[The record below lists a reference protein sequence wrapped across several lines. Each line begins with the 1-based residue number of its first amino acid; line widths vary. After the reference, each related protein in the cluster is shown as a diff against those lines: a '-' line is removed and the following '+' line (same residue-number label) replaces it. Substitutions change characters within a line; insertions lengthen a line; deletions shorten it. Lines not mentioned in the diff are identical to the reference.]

1 MRPQQI
7 ILYPLTTERS
17 VKMIQEENKL
27 LFIVLRRADKKEIAE
42 AFEKLYEVEVEGVR
56 TYIDREG
63 RKRAL
68 IKLKTGYSASDI
80 AIRLGI
86 L

>member
-1 MRPQQI
+1 MRPHEI
-7 ILYPLTTERS
+7 VLYPLTTERS

-27 LFIVLRRADKKEIAE
+27 LFIVAREADKKEIAKAVE
-42 AFEKLYEVEVEGVR
+42 ELYDVEVEEVR
-56 TYIDREG
+56 TSIDREG

-68 IKLKTGYSASDI
+68 VKLKGGYSASDV
-80 AIRLGI
+80 AVRLGI

>member
-1 MRPQQI
+1 MRPQEI

-27 LFIVLRRADKKEIAE
+27 LFIVQRKADKKEIARAVKE
-42 AFEKLYEVEVEGVR
+42 LYEVEVEEIR
-56 TYIDREG
+56 TSIDRRG

-68 IKLKTGYSASDI
+68 VKLREGYSASDI
-80 AIRLGI
+80 AVRLGI

>member
-1 MRPQQI
+1 MRPQEI

-27 LFIVLRRADKKEIAE
+27 LFIVQRKTNKKEIARAVKE
-42 AFEKLYEVEVEGVR
+42 LYEVEVEEVR
-56 TYIDREG
+56 TSIDRRG
-63 RKRAL
+63 RKRAMV
-68 IKLKTGYSASDI
+68 KLKEGYSASDI
-80 AIRLGI
+80 AVRLGI

>member
-1 MRPQQI
+1 LRPHEI
-7 ILYPLTTERS
+7 VLYPLTTERS

-27 LFIVLRRADKKEIAE
+27 LFIVAREADKKEIAKAVE
-42 AFEKLYEVEVEGVR
+42 ELYDVEVEEVR
-56 TYIDREG
+56 TSIDREG

-68 IKLKTGYSASDI
+68 VKLKGGYSASDV
-80 AIRLGI
+80 AVRLGI

>member
-1 MRPQQI
+1 LRSHEI
-7 ILYPLTTERS
+7 VLYPLTTERS

-27 LFIVLRRADKKEIAE
+27 LFIVTRRAEKKEIARAVE
-42 AFEKLYEVEVEGVR
+42 ELYDVEVEEVR
-56 TYIDREG
+56 TSIDREG

-68 IKLKTGYSASDI
+68 VKLKEGYSASDV
-80 AIRLGI
+80 AVRLGI

>member
-1 MRPQQI
+1 MRPQEI
-7 ILYPLTTERS
+7 VLYPLTTERS

-27 LFIVLRRADKKEIAE
+27 IFIVQRKANKKEIARAVKE
-42 AFEKLYEVEVEGVR
+42 LYEVEVEEVR
-56 TYIDREG
+56 TSIDRRG

-68 IKLKTGYSASDI
+68 VRLKEGFSASDI
-80 AIRLGI
+80 AVRLGI

>member
-1 MRPQQI
+1 MRPQEI
-7 ILYPLTTERS
+7 VLYPLTTERS

-27 LFIVLRRADKKEIAE
+27 LFIVQRKADKKEIAKAVKE
-42 AFEKLYEVEVEGVR
+42 LYEVEVEEVR
-56 TYIDREG
+56 TSIDRRG

-68 IKLKTGYSASDI
+68 VKLKEGYSASDI
-80 AIRLGI
+80 AVRLGI

>member
-1 MRPQQI
+1 MRPQEI
-7 ILYPLTTERS
+7 VLYPLTTERS

-27 LFIVLRRADKKEIAE
+27 IFIVQKKANKKEIARAVKE
-42 AFEKLYEVEVEGVR
+42 LYEVEVEEVR
-56 TYIDREG
+56 TSIDRRG

-68 IKLKTGYSASDI
+68 VRLKEGFSASDI
-80 AIRLGI
+80 AVRLGI

>member
-1 MRPQQI
+1 MRPQEI

-27 LFIVLRRADKKEIAE
+27 LFIVQRKADKKEIARAVKE
-42 AFEKLYEVEVEGVR
+42 LYEVEVEEVR
-56 TYIDREG
+56 TSIDRRG

-68 IKLKTGYSASDI
+68 VKLKEGYRASDI
-80 AIRLGI
+80 AVRLGI

>member
-1 MRPQQI
+1 MRPQEI

-27 LFIVLRRADKKEIAE
+27 LFIVQRKADKKEIARAVKE
-42 AFEKLYEVEVEGVR
+42 LYEVEVEEVR
-56 TYIDREG
+56 TSIDRRG

-68 IKLKTGYSASDI
+68 VKLKEGYSASDI
-80 AIRLGI
+80 AVRLGI

>member
-1 MRPQQI
+1 LRPHEI
-7 ILYPLTTERS
+7 VLYPLTTERS

-27 LFIVLRRADKKEIAE
+27 LFIVARKADKKEIAKAVE
-42 AFEKLYEVEVEGVR
+42 ELYDVEVEEVR
-56 TYIDREG
+56 TSIDREG

-68 IKLKTGYSASDI
+68 VKLKGGYSASDV
-80 AIRLGI
+80 AVRLGI

>member
-1 MRPQQI
+1 MRPHEI
-7 ILYPLTTERS
+7 VLYPLTTERS

-27 LFIVLRRADKKEIAE
+27 LFIVARKADKKEIAKAVE
-42 AFEKLYEVEVEGVR
+42 ELYDVEVEEVR
-56 TYIDREG
+56 TSIDREG

-68 IKLKTGYSASDI
+68 VKLKGGYSASDV
-80 AIRLGI
+80 AVRLGI